1 MERTLREKRSHPK
14 GEREQLYEQREG
26 FECMSVFRLSSKGS
40 PIVGNP
46 KPTIQIGCKLN
57 YR

>member
-46 KPTIQIGCKLN
+46 KPTIQIDCEPK
-57 YR
+57 